1 MFIVQFKA
9 GFFDRRRV
17 TGAVDRTSRRALS
30 RGGAFIRT
38 SARSSIRTR
47 RRASRPGQPPSSHSG
62 LLRRWILFA
71 YDPAR
76 KSVVI
81 GAAALNG
88 TRRLRNPVPSV
99 LEFGGEARIGK
110 RSVSIAARPYMRPA
124 YEKERP
130 KLPRR
135 WAASISR

>member
-17 TGAVDRTSRRALS
+17 TRAVDRASRRALS
-30 RGGAFIRT
+30 RAGAFIRT
-38 SARSSIRTR
+38 AARRLIRTR
-47 RRASRPGQPPSSHSG
+47 RRASRPGQPPSSHTG

-81 GAAALNG
+81 GAALLNG
-88 TRRLRNPVPSV
+88 ARRQRKPVPSV

-124 YEKERP
+124 YEKERS
-130 KLPRR
+130 KLPKR
-135 WAASISR
+135 WAGSISR